1 MLQEK
6 EILFDDPEELTNNFE
21 FENNLKS
28 TANPGQD
35 NSKLIKKTEAFNL
48 NNSNQQVTN
57 QSLTLEKSFLLHHPT
72 SSSNLDQADQDLLLA
87 KRLQEAEMVCEFYIS
102 YECIK

>member
-21 FENNLKS
+21 YTNNLKS
-28 TANPGQD
+28 TAYPSRD
-35 NSKLIKKTEAFNL
+35 NSKFIKKTEALNL
-48 NNSNQQVTN
+48 NNSNHQVTN

-87 KRLQEAEMVCEFYIS
+87 KRLQEAEMVCGILNQL
-102 YECIK
+102 